1 MVLPFQSTPL
11 VYFNI
16 SYFLIIKY
24 YQMNQFDCKCHFY
37 KIKKIFFQLLQK
49 GCMLLLLSMQYF
61 HLHAQAMLTATASSG
76 SAYPVISAAGFG
88 NENPD
93 CIHTSFGPHVTQA
106 FDSDLGKNVF
116 VFHSHIVDD
125 NDRCINLDRVRMEI
139 KGGGSTEEQAQG
151 ETGYFRWKF
160 KLDANFIG
168 GSSFCHIF
176 QIKAV
181 GGDDTGS
188 PLITIT
194 PRASILEVIHDGGDE
209 AGSVDLGRLVS
220 VDLAPFKG
228 TWVEGY
234 IKYISSDNG
243 SFEIT
248 LKRIS
253 DGATLLSYSKTSG
266 IDLWRTGA
274 SRNHPK
280 WGVYRSKNSTGLRD
294 EQVRFADFCISES
307 SASQCPSDAG
317 TGGGSFSGYYRLTP
331 RHSGKA
337 LVVQNASTS
346 NSAAVIQYTYGGSA
360 TNDEWQLLS
369 IGSGYYRII
378 NRNSSKDM
386 VVQSASTSDGAAII
400 QYTYGGSTTND
411 EWQLV
416 NNGGGYYRIVN
427 RNSGK
432 VVEVAGSST
441 NDGATVDQATWNG
454 GENQQFLLENISSAR
469 IAQSGASILPET
481 KKETIDFPNPFL
493 AASVI
498 NIYLEQ
504 DGPANLTLYD
514 MLGRPVLVLL
524 NANLQK
530 GSYSVPLNSKK
541 LTAGVYT
548 LTLSQNN
555 KRISKRLIAQ

>member
-1 MVLPFQSTPL
+1 M
-11 VYFNI
+11 
-16 SYFLIIKY
+16 K
-24 YQMNQFDCKCHFY
+24 HFY
-37 KIKKIFFQLLQK
+37 CK
-49 GCMLLLLSMQYF
+49 GYSCLPAKTIARLSKTCGCLLLLLCMSF
-61 HLHAQAMLTATASSG
+61 SRLHAQATLTATASSG

-106 FDSDLGKNVF
+106 FDSQLGKNVF

-125 NDRCINLDRVRMEI
+125 NDRCINTDRVRMEI
-139 KGGGSTEEQAQG
+139 KGGGSSEEQAQG
-151 ETGYFRWKF
+151 QTAYFRWKF

-168 GSSFCHIF
+168 SSSFCHIF

-181 GGDDTGS
+181 DGDDGA

-194 PRASILEVIHDGGDE
+194 PRASTLQVIHDGGDE
-209 AGSVDLGRLVS
+209 AGSVDLGTLVT
-220 VDLAPFKG
+220 VDLAPFLG

-234 IKYISSDNG
+234 VKYTSSDNG

-248 LKRIS
+248 LKRVS

-280 WGVYRSKNSTGLRD
+280 WGVYRKKVSGLRD

-317 TGGGSFSGYYRLTP
+317 SGGGGTFSGFYRLTP

-346 NSAAVIQYTYGGSA
+346 NSAAVVQYTYGGSS
-360 TNDEWQLLS
+360 TNDEWQLMD

-386 VVQSASTSDGAAII
+386 VVQSASASDGAAII
-400 QYTYGGSTTND
+400 QYTYGGSNTND

-416 NNGGGYYRIVN
+416 DNGDGYYRIVN
-427 RNSGK
+427 RMSGK

-441 NDGATVDQATWNG
+441 ADGAAVDQRTWSG
-454 GENQQFLLENISSAR
+454 GQNQEFLLESLGSAR
-469 IAQSGASILPET
+469 QALNPAQQPDALAKEPLLFQNPVRGAV
-481 KKETIDFPNPFL
+481 D
-493 AASVI
+493 I
-498 NIYLEQ
+498 NVYLEK
-504 DGPANLTLYD
+504 DGPANLTLFD
-514 MLGRPVLVLL
+514 LQGRAIDVLV
-524 NANLQK
+524 NARLEK
-530 GSYSVPLNSKK
+530 GIHSIPFDNKGLA
-541 LTAGVYT
+541 AGVYVLK
-548 LTLSQNN
+548 LTQNG
-555 KRISKRLIAQ
+555 RIVSKQLVKQ

>member
-1 MVLPFQSTPL
+1 MKHLYCLPVT
-11 VYFNI
+11 
-16 SYFLIIKY
+16 FLL
-24 YQMNQFDCKCHFY
+24 F
-37 KIKKIFFQLLQK
+37 
-49 GCMLLLLSMQYF
+49 LSCLF
-61 HLHAQAMLTATASSG
+61 SSRLHAQATLTATASSG

-93 CIHTSFGPHVTQA
+93 CVHGSFGPHVTQA
-106 FDSDLGKNVF
+106 FDATLNKNVF

-125 NDRCINLDRVRMEI
+125 NDRCINTDRVRMEI
-139 KGGGSTEEQAQG
+139 KGGGSAQEQTQG
-151 ETGYFRWKF
+151 QTAYFRWKF

-181 GGDDTGS
+181 DGDAGA
-188 PLITIT
+188 PIITIT
-194 PRASILEVIHDGGDE
+194 PRASILEIIHDGGDE
-209 AGSVDLGRLVS
+209 AGSVDLGRLTSVS
-220 VDLAPFKG
+220 LAPFKG
-228 TWVEGY
+228 VWVEGY
-234 IKYISSDNG
+234 IKYTSSDNG

-248 LKRIS
+248 LKRVS

-317 TGGGSFSGYYRLTP
+317 SGGGGGGFSGFYRITP

-337 LVVQNASTS
+337 LVVQNASTA

-360 TNDEWQLLS
+360 TNDEWQLS
-369 IGSGYYRII
+369 DIGSGYYRII

-386 VVQSASTSDGAAII
+386 VVQSASTADGGAII

-416 NNGGGYYRIVN
+416 DNGGGYYRIVN

-432 VVEVAGSST
+432 VVEVVGSST
-441 NDGATVDQATWNG
+441 ADGAAVDQRTWSG
-454 GENQQFLLENISSAR
+454 GENQQFQLVSIAAAR
-469 IAQSGASILPET
+469 IDTGDPTSLAIIQKQGLS
-481 KKETIDFPNPFL
+481 FPNPV
-493 AASVI
+493 AGAVNI
-498 NIYLEQ
+498 NMYMDQ

-514 MLGRPVLVLL
+514 QAGRTVAVLL
-524 NANLQK
+524 NARLQK
-530 GSYSVPLNSKK
+530 GLHTLPFNRAGLA
-541 LTAGVYT
+541 AGVYILKLRRNDT
-548 LTLSQNN
+548 
-555 KRISKRLIAQ
+555 IIAKQLVKQ

>member
-1 MVLPFQSTPL
+1 M
-11 VYFNI
+11 
-16 SYFLIIKY
+16 KH
-24 YQMNQFDCKCHFY
+24 FDCKCLFYHFQQTLY
-37 KIKKIFFQLLQK
+37 AGLKPAGCILLL
-49 GCMLLLLSMQYF
+49 CMLQLQIF
-61 HLHAQAMLTATASSG
+61 AQATLTATASSG

-106 FDSDLGKNVF
+106 SDADLGKNVF
-116 VFHSHIVDD
+116 VFHSHINDD

-139 KGGGSTEEQAQG
+139 KGGGSSEEQSSGQTA
-151 ETGYFRWKF
+151 YFRWKF

-181 GGDDTGS
+181 GGDDTGA

-209 AGSVDLGRLVS
+209 SGSVDLGRLVS
-220 VDLAPFKG
+220 VNLAPFKG

-234 IKYISSDNG
+234 IKYTSSDNG

-248 LKRIS
+248 LTRVS
-253 DGATLLSYSKTSG
+253 DGAVLLSYSKTSG

-317 TGGGSFSGYYRLTP
+317 SGGGGGTISGYYRLTP

-346 NSAAVIQYTYGGSA
+346 NSAAVVQYTYGGSN
-360 TNDEWQLLS
+360 TNDEWQLSS

-386 VVQSASTSDGAAII
+386 VVLSASTSDGAAIV

-416 NNGGGYYRIVN
+416 DNGNGYYRIVN

-441 NDGATVDQATWNG
+441 ADGAVVQQNPWNG
-454 GENQQFLLENISSAR
+454 GENQQYLLESLGAAR
-469 IAQSGASILPET
+469 IATNEMSPVIATRSEPLG
-481 KKETIDFPNPFL
+481 FPNPVSG
-493 AASVI
+493 AV
-498 NIYLEQ
+498 NIQVNLET
-504 DGPANLTLYD
+504 DGPTSLTVFD
-514 MLGRPVLVLL
+514 ITGRQVCVLVNSYLP
-524 NANLQK
+524 K
-530 GSYSVPLNSKK
+530 GRHTVLFDKK
-541 LTAGVYT
+541 ELPAGVYV
-548 LTLSQNN
+548 LKL
-555 KRISKRLIAQ
+555 AQKGKLVTRQLVKQ